1 MTFNRATD
9 KIAITVPEFTFKK
22 GGGSITDWLYS
33 EPYLVT
39 LAIDSQLVTQ
49 ESLNFNFVEFPNV
62 RSGNTVKMLG
72 DGHLVYGPSNP
83 GEFVAV
89 SVLLMESNS
98 QDKELGK
105 IIGEFVKSGAVEIGV
120 TAAIA
125 ANPGAG
131 TALKLVKEVTAF
143 VSDQMKEK
151 KDTPLYRVEGIFLRD
166 TSVPYSVN
174 RQITSGNEFADLS
187 VKVIPLNKPNGQGP
201 VPEGIGS

>member
-1 MTFNRATD
+1 MTFNRETD

-22 GGGSITDWLYS
+22 GGSNITDLLYS

-62 RSGNTVKMLG
+62 RRGNTIKMLG
-72 DGHLVYGPSNP
+72 DGHLVYGPGNP

-89 SVLLMESNS
+89 SVLLMEGNS
-98 QDKELGK
+98 QEKELGK
-105 IIGEFVKSGAVEIGV
+105 IIGKFVKSGAVEIGV
-120 TAAIA
+120 TAAIV

-131 TALKLVKEVTAF
+131 TALKLVKAVTDF

-151 KDTPLYRVEGIFLRD
+151 RDTPLYRVEGIFLRD

-187 VKVIPLNKPNGQGP
+187 VKVIPLNMPNGQGP
-201 VPEGIGS
+201 APQGIGS